1 MERLLEHEE
10 RYWLWSSEVSQLSW
24 LSPEARRQS
33 VAELCLTGADSVAD
47 IAEVLKRVPGLSEKD
62 VGKRRDV
69 ARWLGGLYPAEKR
82 NLVSS
87 LQPHLL
93 SEHLVVRELNDDPSF
108 AASTL
113 SDLPDRPALHTM
125 RLLGFAS
132 YHDERARQI
141 ILDLLDQAPEHM
153 LIPAIRATVDTGVAI
168 DDQLNEKVL
177 AADMSV
183 AELAAIS
190 AAMPLRSPSLQQ
202 TAATVRRRFAEAG
215 KPWLRQTRTA
225 PSGTAEIMRRQK
237 ILLELSRASQVPQRP
252 LNNEAPT
259 ERDIV
264 AALQRQRKAL
274 SSIGDIAAMDMVIG
288 AIKQIESPKSPDREE
303 VS

>member
-47 IAEVLKRVPGLSEKD
+47 IAEVLKRVPDLSEKD

-69 ARWLGGLYPAEKR
+69 ARWLGGLYPAVKR

-87 LQPHLL
+87 LQP
-93 SEHLVVRELNDDPSF
+93 
-108 AASTL
+108 
-113 SDLPDRPALHTM
+113 
-125 RLLGFAS
+125 
-132 YHDERARQI
+132 
-141 ILDLLDQAPEHM
+141 
-153 LIPAIRATVDTGVAI
+153 
-168 DDQLNEKVL
+168 
-177 AADMSV
+177 
-183 AELAAIS
+183 
-190 AAMPLRSPSLQQ
+190 
-202 TAATVRRRFAEAG
+202 
-215 KPWLRQTRTA
+215 
-225 PSGTAEIMRRQK
+225 AEIMRRQK

-264 AALQRQRKAL
+264 EALQRQRKAL
-274 SSIGDIAAMDMVIG
+274 SSIGDMAAMDMVIG